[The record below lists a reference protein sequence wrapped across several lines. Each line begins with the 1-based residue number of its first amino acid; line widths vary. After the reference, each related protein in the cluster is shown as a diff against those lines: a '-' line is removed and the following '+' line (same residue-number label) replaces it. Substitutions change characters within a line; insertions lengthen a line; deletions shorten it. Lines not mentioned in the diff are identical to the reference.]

1 MEHDSGQQ
9 IVEALGLPA
18 SAKVDR
24 RVPKKLLAEQGRPT
38 AADKR
43 QIQDGIEELLW
54 IAAIKPTNIGVPI
67 YRDDSREYLEVAVLL
82 LKLRPLGKETRL
94 AEIVHRSVPYPVFL
108 VIERQGDVLVS
119 LAHKRLS
126 ESGVG
131 QVVLEQERTAWVGSA
146 NASEEERETVRPN
159 REEAAFLGAIAIAEL
174 PRTNLRDLYQGWI
187 DRLAALEAARFTGEF
202 GVPANAQR
210 ASELSA
216 GVETHKRLVA
226 EIATL
231 RSAAARE
238 TQINRRV
245 DLNLNVKRLEAELA
259 SLANRLRQGSQ

>member
-1 MEHDSGQQ
+1 MMSAAIIDSL
-9 IVEALGLPA
+9 ALPA
-18 SAKVDR
+18 STRVDR
-24 RVPKKLLAEQGRPT
+24 RIPKKLLAEQGRFT

-54 IAAIKPTNIGVPI
+54 IAAIKPTNVGVPI
-67 YRDDSREYLEVAVLL
+67 YRDDSRDYLEVAVLL
-82 LKLRPLGKETRL
+82 LKLRPLGKESRL
-94 AEIVHRSVPYPVFL
+94 AQIVHRSVPYPVFL

-126 ESGVG
+126 ESGG
-131 QVVLEQERTAWVGSA
+131 DQSVL
-146 NASEEERETVRPN
+146 EEERSALVAGGNPPEKEHVRIAPDP
-159 REEAAFLGAIAIAEL
+159 EEAAFLGAIAIAEL
-174 PRTNLRDLYQGWI
+174 PRTNLRDLYQGWM
-187 DRLAALEAARFTGEF
+187 DRLAALEAARITGEY

-259 SLANRLRQGSQ
+259 SLANTLRQGSR